1 MSSVDQTQARRIG
14 RNVFIGLAVATV
26 VEFVVAVGQVPGL
39 IGLIMALA
47 IVKAWL
53 IVVYFMHVGR
63 LRGGAD

>member
-39 IGLIMALA
+39 IGLITALA